1 MPNPIECI
9 NKETEATIKNNQM
22 EMLGLKNTKTKVK
35 GSLDRLNSR
44 MEMTE
49 EEVNLKT
56 DQ

>member
-9 NKETEATIKNNQM
+9 NKETEVTIKNNQM